1 MSDVLTSDDSLLTD
15 DSSVGNRT
23 IDLEEATFPS
33 RTPVIDTKAAKL
45 GRLSLGATSEETS
58 IRNSN
63 LRNSKQTPPLASR
76 QHIKRQSMVTLATPK
91 GTIARPSVA
100 KLDFESK
107 ETDSAFQRRK
117 AYDEARRK
125 SLLPSASQRIDPR
138 RKSNVFALSSVAR
151 QRKEITSAR
160 IAKRTE
166 SRRALVN
173 RNRAGLNE

>member
-1 MSDVLTSDDSLLTD
+1 MSDVLTSDDSPLTD
-15 DSSVGNRT
+15 CSSASNRT

-33 RTPVIDTKAAKL
+33 RTPVIDNKAAKL
-45 GRLSLGATSEETS
+45 GRLSLGAASEETP

-63 LRNSKQTPPLASR
+63 LRNPKRTPLLASG
-76 QHIKRQSMVTLATPK
+76 QCIKRQSMVTLATPK
-91 GTIARPSVA
+91 RTVIRPSVA

-138 RKSNVFALSSVAR
+138 RKSNVIALSSVAR
-151 QRKEITSAR
+151 RREEITSAR

-166 SRRALVN
+166 GRRALIN
-173 RNRAGLNE
+173 RSRAGLNE